1 MTERFWYTILYYL
14 VLTEA
19 ISLFICIDWVV
30 KKDQVSKNC
39 DEDISYLYYVVESKR
54 LLQELM

>member
-1 MTERFWYTILYYL
+1 MAKRFWYTILYYL

-19 ISLFICIDWVV
+19 ISLFICIGWVV
-30 KKDQVSKNC
+30 KKDQVSKNY
-39 DEDISYLYYVVESKR
+39 DEDISYSYYVMESKR

>member
-1 MTERFWYTILYYL
+1 MAKRFWYTILYYL

-19 ISLFICIDWVV
+19 ISLHALARWLRRTNCQRTMMKICY
-30 KKDQVSKNC
+30 S
-39 DEDISYLYYVVESKR
+39 YYVIESKR

>member
-19 ISLFICIDWVV
+19 ISLFICIGWVV
-30 KKDQVSKNC
+30 KKDQVSENC
-39 DEDISYLYYVVESKR
+39 DEDISYLYYVMESKR